1 MSWFEILQ
9 QESPGLYTTFLIVCG
24 AMAGSFASAAIF
36 RIPQE
41 GMSIASPARSH
52 CPCCKAQIR
61 WHDNLPVVGYLLL
74 RGRCR
79 DCKARFGPGY
89 LIHEVG
95 LAYLFYLAGHTW
107 LADPSLG
114 GGPTALGFAFVA
126 LTGLWIAMAVDFRH
140 FILPDGITLGGIPFG
155 LLAAWMVP
163 SFHIW
168 PGLGTMPLGLDW
180 FGISPDLPPNQ
191 LALISG
197 ILSSLI
203 SFGFLFGIGRLFSYL
218 LRQEAL
224 GFGDVK
230 YIAAVGAFLGLE
242 GSVWTLAVGVFAGA
256 VLGVVNVVRMILVVR
271 HRRQTQ
277 GKSHTYSHSFAHVGW
292 LAGRTI
298 PFGPPLILGTILV
311 LMAPASVH
319 QFFLETWPQI
329 LNG

>member
-1 MSWFEILQ
+1 
-9 QESPGLYTTFLIVCG
+9 
-24 AMAGSFASAAIF
+24 MAGSFASAAIF

-41 GMSIASPARSH
+41 GMSIISPARSH

-74 RGRCR
+74 LGRCR

-95 LAYLFYLAGHTW
+95 LAYLFYLAGYTW
-107 LADPSLG
+107 LADSTQG
-114 GGPTALGFAFVA
+114 GGPAALGFAFVA
-126 LTGLWIAMAVDFRH
+126 LTGLWIAMAIDFRH

-155 LLAAWMVP
+155 LFAAWMVP
-163 SFHIW
+163 AFHIG
-168 PGLGTMPLGLDW
+168 PGLGSMPLGLDW
-180 FGISPDLPPNQ
+180 FGIPPDLPPNQ

-256 VLGVVNVVRMILVVR
+256 VLGVVNVLRMILVVR
-271 HRRQTQ
+271 HRRRTQ
-277 GKSHTYSHSFAHVGW
+277 GNNHIYAHSFAHVGW

-319 QFFLETWPQI
+319 QFFLETWPQF